1 MSKTKFERT
10 KPHVNI
16 SDEMAMKAGMLV
28 ERPDQRKRP
37 LVAAI
42 QLALLRTIAAARP
55 QPKDT

>member
-16 SDEMAMKAGMLV
+16 APERAMEAGWAA
-28 ERPDQRKRP
+28 PQNHRKLP

-42 QLALLRTIAAARP
+42 QLALLRMVAKHRANTEG
-55 QPKDT
+55 T

>member
-16 SDEMAMKAGMLV
+16 SEEMAIKAGMLV

-42 QLALLRTIAAARP
+42 QLALLRNVAASRTP
-55 QPKDT
+55 PKEP

>member
-16 SDEMAMKAGMLV
+16 DTQKAMDAGWAA
-28 ERPDQRKRP
+28 PQNHRKRP

-42 QLALLRTIAAARP
+42 QLAILRMFA
-55 QPKDT
+55 KDRAESQGP

>member
-16 SDEMAMKAGMLV
+16 APEKAMEAGWAA
-28 ERPDQRKRP
+28 PQNHRKHP

-42 QLALLRTIAAARP
+42 QLAILRMFA
-55 QPKDT
+55 KDRANAEGT